1 MCLLNRCLGR
11 GDVLLLLIFLLR
23 QGLRREVEVVYLL
36 IDVSSESYIIP
47 SSFLLLSKNSL
58 DRSNWIFYFW
68 YQNWEFSLK
77 PKVYS
82 IKANLRLGST
92 FAFSLRHRT
101 ESAQNLAQHQQST
114 VNSYKP
120 FDRVE
125 RG

>member
-68 YQNWEFSLK
+68 YQNWEFSLIFFFFNDTATTEI
-77 PKVYS
+77 YT
-82 IKANLRLGST
+82 L
-92 FAFSLRHRT
+92 SLHD
-101 ESAQNLAQHQQST
+101 AL
-114 VNSYKP
+114 P
-120 FDRVE
+120 I
-125 RG
+125 